1 MPVKDGAQFLAASI
15 TDIEANVLADDEILV
30 IDDGSKDET
39 GKILKA
45 WANRNASVRVITTK
59 GGGLVEALNLGVS
72 EANNE
77 WVARFD
83 VDDRYVDSRILEQR
97 KAISN
102 GCSAIFC
109 DYKFNDPKGNK
120 LGVIPTAVNAH
131 ATVVSLLSSQRTP
144 HPGVIFNRKAVLEAG
159 GYRKEDFPAEDISL
173 WLRLAKTGKMISIPQ
188 ILLEYRLSKHSVT
201 AKNRLSAKLRTIQL
215 VNEIGISEDHIFYC
229 LNNWRT
235 IFENYSDMSYSAE
248 RRLLLYRDLNKGLQ
262 FIAKSESMG
271 KQKREILYHL
281 LNDKK
286 TIKAFSHLLV
296 EKTQRKI
303 YREY

>member
-1 MPVKDGAQFLAASI
+1 
-15 TDIEANVLADDEILV
+15 
-30 IDDGSKDET
+30 
-39 GKILKA
+39 
-45 WANRNASVRVITTK
+45 
-59 GGGLVEALNLGVS
+59 
-72 EANNE
+72 
-77 WVARFD
+77 
-83 VDDRYVDSRILEQR
+83 
-97 KAISN
+97 
-102 GCSAIFC
+102 
-109 DYKFNDPKGNK
+109 
-120 LGVIPTAVNAH
+120 
-131 ATVVSLLSSQRTP
+131 
-144 HPGVIFNRKAVLEAG
+144 
-159 GYRKEDFPAEDISL
+159 
-173 WLRLAKTGKMISIPQ
+173 MISIPQ
-188 ILLEYRLSKHSVT
+188 ILLEYRLSKYSVT

-262 FIAKSESMG
+262 FIAKSESMA
-271 KQKREILYHL
+271 KQKREILHNL